1 MSFLYV
7 GSGELDQ
14 TLKSQAHDLE
24 GEANIRTFFPGFV
37 NQKDLVN
44 YYLASDVVVLPSRRS
59 GETWGLVVNE
69 ALQAG
74 CSVVVIEGVGCG
86 SDFVDLESFLMIS
99 IGSALK
105 LGEELSDLSLY
116 SRSFDWS
123 SVSLEKYSI
132 DAASQPLVP
141 LITDLF

>member
-1 MSFLYV
+1 MC
-7 GSGELDQ
+7 
-14 TLKSQAHDLE
+14 
-24 GEANIRTFFPGFV
+24 EAGNLIRLMIVNPVILTIKQISEYFSGFV

-59 GETWGLVVNE
+59 GETWGLVVDE

-74 CSVVVIEGVGCG
+74 CSVVVSEGVGCS
-86 SDFVDLESFLMIS
+86 SDFVDWERFRIIP

-116 SRSFDWS
+116 SRSFDWA

-132 DAASQPLVP
+132 EAAAQALVSS
-141 LITDLF
+141 IRDLL

>member
-1 MSFLYV
+1 M
-7 GSGELDQ
+7 
-14 TLKSQAHDLE
+14 
-24 GEANIRTFFPGFV
+24 

-69 ALQAG
+69 ALQVG

-105 LGEELSDLSLY
+105 LGEELSDLFLY
-116 SRSFDWS
+116 SRSFDWA